1 MTGNTEPTS
10 TDGNRVKINHQV
22 ALALRA
28 MACAVAVENLAN
40 SGQES
45 LLITTPENRQV
56 ETPLT
61 PLDVAEL
68 IDAYFFPI
76 MKREHGDSWQL
87 ATITVLEKGIT
98 ESGLLSEFGASMWQ
112 TLVGYIAGW
121 IDTMGYGEA
130 KH

>member
-112 TLVGYIAGW
+112 TLIGYIAGW
-121 IDTMGYGEA
+121 IDTMGYGDA

>member
-68 IDAYFFPI
+68 IDAHFFPI
-76 MKREHGDSWQL
+76 MKCEHGDFWQL

-121 IDTMGYGEA
+121 IDTMGYGDA